1 MQIFIRISLFLQEYI
16 INRIS
21 DMNNLPKIGKY
32 NFVAEPF
39 HCDFTK
45 HLFIGHLGNNLL
57 NAADFHSN
65 DRGYGVNYLNSVNK
79 TWVLSRLSVELDEIP
94 AIYED
99 FVVETWIDSV
109 MRYFTNRNFKITN
122 KDGYVY
128 GYGKS
133 IWAMID
139 TTTRQPV
146 DILKT
151 SNETISEYLETDYA
165 NPIKKSS
172 RVKLDDDLK
181 LQQSILTT
189 YSDIDINGHVNSI
202 KYIEHILDLFPI
214 EYYKKYRIKKFDIA
228 YIMESHNNDKLNFY
242 TNIDSI
248 NECNNAV
255 SVRVT
260 KSGFKEEKE
269 VCRCQFSFG

>member
-79 TWVLSRLSVELDEIP
+79 TWVLSRLSVELDKIP

-109 MRYFTNRNFKITN
+109 IRYFTNRNFKITN

-151 SNETISEYLETDYA
+151 SNETISEYLEADYA

-228 YIMESHNNDKLNFY
+228 YIMESHYNDKLNFY

>member
-79 TWVLSRLSVELDEIP
+79 TWVLSRLSVELDKIP

-109 MRYFTNRNFKITN
+109 IRYFTNRNFKITN

-133 IWAMID
+133 IWAMIN

-214 EYYKKYRIKKFDIA
+214 EYYKKYRIKRFDIA

>member
-79 TWVLSRLSVELDEIP
+79 TWVLSRLSVELDKIP

-151 SNETISEYLETDYA
+151 SNETISEYLEADYA

-260 KSGFKEEKE
+260 KSGFEEEKE
-269 VCRCQFSFG
+269 VCRCQISFG

>member
-248 NECNNAV
+248 NECNNTV

>member
-242 TNIDSI
+242 TNIDNI

>member
-21 DMNNLPKIGKY
+21 DMDNLPKIGKY

-79 TWVLSRLSVELDEIP
+79 TWVLSRLSVELDKIP

-151 SNETISEYLETDYA
+151 SNETISEYLEADYA

-248 NECNNAV
+248 NECNNTV

>member
-79 TWVLSRLSVELDEIP
+79 TWVLSRLSVELDKIP

-128 GYGKS
+128 GYGKR

-248 NECNNAV
+248 NECNNTV

>member
-32 NFVAEPF
+32 NLVAEPF

-79 TWVLSRLSVELDEIP
+79 TWVLSRLSVELDKIP

-248 NECNNAV
+248 NECNNTV

>member
-39 HCDFTK
+39 HCDLTK

-79 TWVLSRLSVELDEIP
+79 TWVLSRLSVELDKIP

-151 SNETISEYLETDYA
+151 SNETISEYLEADYA

-269 VCRCQFSFG
+269 MCRCQFSFG

>member
-79 TWVLSRLSVELDEIP
+79 TWVLSRLSVELDKIP

-214 EYYKKYRIKKFDIA
+214 EYYKKYRIKRFDIA
-228 YIMESHNNDKLNFY
+228 YIMKSHNNDKLNFY

>member
-79 TWVLSRLSVELDEIP
+79 TWVLSRLSVELDKIP

-269 VCRCQFSFG
+269 VCRCQILFG

>member
-79 TWVLSRLSVELDEIP
+79 TWVLSRLSVELDKIP

-122 KDGYVY
+122 KYGYVY

-151 SNETISEYLETDYA
+151 SNETISEYLEADYA

-248 NECNNAV
+248 NECNNTV

>member
-32 NFVAEPF
+32 HFVAEPF

-79 TWVLSRLSVELDEIP
+79 TWVLSRLSVELDKIP

-151 SNETISEYLETDYA
+151 SNETISEYLEADYA

-260 KSGFKEEKE
+260 KSGFEEEKE
-269 VCRCQFSFG
+269 VCRCQISFG

>member
-79 TWVLSRLSVELDEIP
+79 TWVLSRLSVELDKIP

-109 MRYFTNRNFKITN
+109 MRYFINRNFKITN

-151 SNETISEYLETDYA
+151 SNETISEYLEADYA

-248 NECNNAV
+248 NECNNTV

>member
-79 TWVLSRLSVELDEIP
+79 TWVLSRLSVELDKIP

-151 SNETISEYLETDYA
+151 SNETISEYLEADYA

-248 NECNNAV
+248 NECNNVV

-269 VCRCQFSFG
+269 VCRCQISFG

>member
-1 MQIFIRISLFLQEYI
+1 MQIFIRISLFLHEYI

-79 TWVLSRLSVELDEIP
+79 TWVLSRLSVELDKIP

-151 SNETISEYLETDYA
+151 SNETISEYLEADYA

-248 NECNNAV
+248 NECNNVV

-260 KSGFKEEKE
+260 KSGCKEEKE
-269 VCRCQFSFG
+269 VCRCQFSFA

>member
-79 TWVLSRLSVELDEIP
+79 TWVLSRLSVELDKIP

-109 MRYFTNRNFKITN
+109 MRYFINRNFKITN

-248 NECNNAV
+248 NECNNTV

>member
-79 TWVLSRLSVELDEIP
+79 TWGLSRLSVELDKIP

-109 MRYFTNRNFKITN
+109 IRYFTNRNFKITN

-214 EYYKKYRIKKFDIA
+214 EYYKKYRIKRFDIA

>member
-79 TWVLSRLSVELDEIP
+79 TWVLSRLSVELDKIP

-151 SNETISEYLETDYA
+151 SNETISEYLEADYA

>member
-79 TWVLSRLSVELDEIP
+79 TWVLSRLSVELDKIP

-151 SNETISEYLETDYA
+151 SNETISEYLEADYA

-248 NECNNAV
+248 NECNNTV

>member
-79 TWVLSRLSVELDEIP
+79 TWVLSRLSVELDKIP

-151 SNETISEYLETDYA
+151 RNETISEYLETDYA

-248 NECNNAV
+248 NECNNTV

>member
-79 TWVLSRLSVELDEIP
+79 TWVLSRLSVELDKIP

-133 IWAMID
+133 IWAIID

-151 SNETISEYLETDYA
+151 SNETISEYLEADYA

-248 NECNNAV
+248 NECNNTV

>member
-32 NFVAEPF
+32 HFVAEPF

-45 HLFIGHLGNNLL
+45 RLFIGHLGNNLL

-151 SNETISEYLETDYA
+151 SNETISKYLETDYA

-260 KSGFKEEKE
+260 KSGFEEEKE
-269 VCRCQFSFG
+269 VCRCQISFG

>member
-79 TWVLSRLSVELDEIP
+79 TWVLSRLSVELDKIP

-242 TNIDSI
+242 TNIDNI

>member
-79 TWVLSRLSVELDEIP
+79 TWVLSRLSVELDKIP

-269 VCRCQFSFG
+269 VCRCQFSFA

>member
-79 TWVLSRLSVELDEIP
+79 TWVLSRLSVELDKIP

-146 DILKT
+146 DILKI
-151 SNETISEYLETDYA
+151 SNETISEYLEADYA

-248 NECNNAV
+248 NECNNTV

>member
-79 TWVLSRLSVELDEIP
+79 TWVLSRLSVELDKIP

-109 MRYFTNRNFKITN
+109 IRYFTNRNFKITN

-202 KYIEHILDLFPI
+202 KYIEDILDLFPI
-214 EYYKKYRIKKFDIA
+214 EYYKKYRIKRFDIA

>member
-1 MQIFIRISLFLQEYI
+1 MQIFIRISLFLHEYI

-79 TWVLSRLSVELDEIP
+79 TWVLSRLSVELDKIP

-151 SNETISEYLETDYA
+151 SNETISEYLEADYA

-248 NECNNAV
+248 NECNNTV

>member
-79 TWVLSRLSVELDEIP
+79 TWVLSRLSVELDKIP

-109 MRYFTNRNFKITN
+109 IRYFTNRNFKITN

-172 RVKLDDDLK
+172 RVKLDDELK

-248 NECNNAV
+248 NECNNTV

>member
-79 TWVLSRLSVELDEIP
+79 TWVLSRLSVELDKFP

-99 FVVETWIDSV
+99 VVVETWIDSV

-248 NECNNAV
+248 NECNNTV

>member
-79 TWVLSRLSVELDEIP
+79 TWVLSRLSVELDKIP

-109 MRYFTNRNFKITN
+109 IRYFTNRNFKITN

-151 SNETISEYLETDYA
+151 SNETISEYLEADYA

>member
-79 TWVLSRLSVELDEIP
+79 TWVLSRLSVELDKIP

-151 SNETISEYLETDYA
+151 SNETISEYLEADYA

-202 KYIEHILDLFPI
+202 KYIEHILDLFSI

-248 NECNNAV
+248 NECNNTV

>member
-214 EYYKKYRIKKFDIA
+214 EYYKKYRIKRFDIA

>member
-79 TWVLSRLSVELDEIP
+79 TWVLSRLSVELDKFP

-146 DILKT
+146 DILKI

>member
-79 TWVLSRLSVELDEIP
+79 TWVLSRLSVELDKIP

-109 MRYFTNRNFKITN
+109 IRYFTNRNFKITN

-248 NECNNAV
+248 NECDNAV

-269 VCRCQFSFG
+269 VCRCQILFG

>member
-79 TWVLSRLSVELDEIP
+79 TWVLSRLSVELDKIP

-146 DILKT
+146 GILKT

-248 NECNNAV
+248 NECNNTV

>member
-79 TWVLSRLSVELDEIP
+79 TWVLSRLSVELDKIP

-151 SNETISEYLETDYA
+151 SNETISEYLEADYA

-214 EYYKKYRIKKFDIA
+214 EYYKRYRIKKFDIA

>member
-79 TWVLSRLSVELDEIP
+79 TWVLSRLSVELDKIP

-151 SNETISEYLETDYA
+151 SNETISEYLEADYA

-214 EYYKKYRIKKFDIA
+214 EYYKKYRIKKFDIV

-248 NECNNAV
+248 NECNNTV

>member
-79 TWVLSRLSVELDEIP
+79 TWVLSRLSVELDKIP

-109 MRYFTNRNFKITN
+109 IRYFTNRNFKITN

-181 LQQSILTT
+181 RQQSILTT

-214 EYYKKYRIKKFDIA
+214 EYYKKYRIKRFDIA